1 MVMPIL
7 RITHISWVCG
17 NGSCQVSTSSSR
29 SATGIK
35 SREHTKKSS
44 KALMG
49 HTLVDVK
56 MPASCI
62 SIVSKMH
69 SNGLKRHQLRNRIR
83 MLEFPASLF
92 LYNTKK
98 LLLLKLKNELK
109 MIRKSASIH
118 LVV

>member
-1 MVMPIL
+1 M
-7 RITHISWVCG
+7 CG
-17 NGSCQVSTSSSR
+17 NGLCQANTSSSR

-35 SREHTKKSS
+35 LREHTKKSL

-49 HTLVDVK
+49 HTLVGVK

-69 SNGLKRHQLRNRIR
+69 SNGLKRHQLRNKIR

-92 LYNTKK
+92 LCNTKK
-98 LLLLKLKNELK
+98 LILLKLKNGLK

-118 LVV
+118 LVA